1 MWFVKPLAVTA
12 LTAAAALAPQD
23 ASQEQPDAS
32 SLRSSELE
40 ITYFRPE
47 HSRAKDLAAITSD
60 FQGRWLNVIDE
71 DGTIRSVR
79 NMTVMGDIVLVYDS
93 KQATDRI
100 VKQLTEL
107 DLASAV
113 QNVNHETVVEAVQVR
128 YLSLAR
134 IRMLVENFHGTDY
147 SVIED
152 TVVLRGHRAEV
163 QKTKD
168 LLSRLD
174 RPRPQV
180 LLTAYLVTAVQE
192 ETMDPRLPSALTQNL
207 KRLLPYKGLR
217 MDSVAMLRSA
227 VDPQGEMTILMQAEK
242 DEDSGFLRM
251 RTGSYDSENKTLS
264 LEQCRYELMWGVT
277 PGSTTLFETSTTVKA
292 GEYTVLGASGL
303 DPAFVVLHVVE
314 I

>member
-1 MWFVKPLAVTA
+1 MWFAKPLAVTA
-12 LTAAAALAPQD
+12 LSAAVALGPQD
-23 ASQEQPDAS
+23 ASQEQPHES
-32 SLRSSELE
+32 TLRSSDLE
-40 ITYFRPE
+40 VTYFRPE
-47 HSRAKDLAAITSD
+47 HSRAKDLASITSD

-71 DGTIRSVR
+71 DGTIRNVR

-107 DLASAV
+107 DMASAA

-134 IRMLVENFHGTDY
+134 IRMLVENFHGQDY

-152 TVVLRGHRAEV
+152 TVVLRGRRNDV

-168 LLSRLD
+168 LLTRLD
-174 RPRPQV
+174 QPRKQV
-180 LLTAYLVTAVQE
+180 LLTAYRVTAVQE
-192 ETMDPRLPSALTQNL
+192 DLVDERLPEALTQNL
-207 KRLLPYKGLR
+207 KRLLPYKGFR

-227 VDPQGEMTILMQAEK
+227 VDPQGEMSILMQAK
-242 DEDSGFLRM
+242 DEEDSGFLRM

-264 LEQCRYELMWGVT
+264 LESCRYDLMWGQV
-277 PGSTTLFETSTTVKA
+277 PGSTTLFETSTTVRA